1 MCLLPSETPPVAVC
15 STCLAAGIWLPARFR
30 ISRPAVSRHLTVL
43 RKAGLV
49 SVRRRGREQIYRL
62 RAQPLH
68 EVFDWVE
75 HYRAFWYEKM
85 AALGDHLVSKQRES

>member
-15 STCLAAGIWLPARFR
+15 STCLAAGIWLPARLPRHF
-30 ISRPAVSRHLTVL
+30 VS
-43 RKAGLV
+43 
-49 SVRRRGREQIYRL
+49 GREQIYRL